1 MKDLLISKIKR
12 IIEDGSLFED
22 IVKDKMYSWKYRK
35 DIKQYIYYLKESSP
49 YYVNSDSSPKL
60 NRLCCIEDW
69 NNVEIQQAFQELQIN
84 RWREHLIHRKD
95 WEWALGII
103 AMKRFNK
110 INKNSVAIGVGAG
123 KEDVLFYL
131 ANKMNHVY
139 ATDLYSELRWRK
151 AATYDF
157 VINPTK
163 YAPFPYKQNAL
174 TVLQMDATNLE
185 FPSDNFDVAFSFSSI
200 EHFGG
205 ENHSGALK
213 SLKEIERVLKP
224 GGIAIVATEFILNS
238 KEHKEFFNKSTI
250 YSDILNR
257 LDGLSLVEPLDLRVT
272 TNTLDTV
279 LDYFSQGIDW
289 DSYDIE
295 FKKTHPHIILRIRD
309 ILITS
314 LMLVFKK
321 PEDGT

>member
-1 MKDLLISKIKR
+1 
-12 IIEDGSLFED
+12 
-22 IVKDKMYSWKYRK
+22 
-35 DIKQYIYYLKESSP
+35 
-49 YYVNSDSSPKL
+49 
-60 NRLCCIEDW
+60 
-69 NNVEIQQAFQELQIN
+69 
-84 RWREHLIHRKD
+84 
-95 WEWALGII
+95 
-103 AMKRFNK
+103 
-110 INKNSVAIGVGAG
+110 
-123 KEDVLFYL
+123 
-131 ANKMNHVY
+131 
-139 ATDLYSELRWRK
+139 
-151 AATYDF
+151 
-157 VINPTK
+157 
-163 YAPFPYKQNAL
+163 
-174 TVLQMDATNLE
+174 MDATNLE

-295 FKKTHPHIILRIRD
+295 FKKSHPHIILRIRD
-309 ILITS
+309 ILVTS

-321 PEDGT
+321 PEEGI

>member
-1 MKDLLISKIKR
+1 MKELRNKIKR
-12 IIEDGSLFED
+12 IIQDPSLIEDFT
-22 IVKDKMYSWKYRK
+22 KDKTYSRKYRK
-35 DIKQYIYYLKESSP
+35 EIKQFIHHLRESSP
-49 YYVNSDSSPKL
+49 YYINSDCSPKL
-60 NRLCCIEDW
+60 NRLCYIEDW
-69 NNVEIQQAFQELQIN
+69 DNVEIQQAFQELQLN
-84 RWREHLIHRKD
+84 RWREHIIHRKD

-131 ANKMNHVY
+131 ANKINHVY

-157 VINPTK
+157 VTNPAK
-163 YAPFPYKQNAL
+163 YAPFPYKQSAM

-185 FPSDNFDVAFSFSSI
+185 FPSDNFDIAFSFSSI

-213 SLKEIERVLKP
+213 SLKEMERVLKP
-224 GGIAIVATEFILNS
+224 GGIAIITTEYILNS

-250 YSDILNR
+250 YSDIINK
-257 LDGLSLVEPLDLRVT
+257 LDGLSLIEPLDLRIT
-272 TNTLDTV
+272 TNTLNSVIDFY
-279 LDYFSQGIDW
+279 LQGIDW
-289 DSYDIE
+289 DNYDIE
-295 FKKTHPHIILRIRD
+295 FKKSHPNVVLRNKD
-309 ILITS
+309 ILWTS
-314 LMLVFKK
+314 MMLVFSK
-321 PEDGT
+321 PENGN